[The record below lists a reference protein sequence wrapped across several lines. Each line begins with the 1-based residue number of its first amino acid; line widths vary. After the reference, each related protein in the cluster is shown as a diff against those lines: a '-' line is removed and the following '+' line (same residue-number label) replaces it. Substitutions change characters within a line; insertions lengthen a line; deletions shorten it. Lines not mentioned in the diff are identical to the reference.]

1 MGMGRETVSDRKN
14 NWCFIFARSF
24 SLKHKPSIGT
34 TCKRKV
40 NTDKKMNVTYSLL
53 LVVIQTSQKL

>member
-1 MGMGRETVSDRKN
+1 MNRRGANGNGAGNGECWKN

-40 NTDKKMNVTYSLL
+40 NTDKK
-53 LVVIQTSQKL
+53 

>member
-24 SLKHKPSIGT
+24 NLKHKPSIGT

-40 NTDKKMNVTYSLL
+40 NTDKK
-53 LVVIQTSQKL
+53 

>member
-24 SLKHKPSIGT
+24 GLNLQPGLPIKEK
-34 TCKRKV
+34 
-40 NTDKKMNVTYSLL
+40 
-53 LVVIQTSQKL
+53 